1 MRLYSNTGIILDNPT
16 LDLGCGDGRVAHM
29 LKELG
34 LIQMPSCGLDIS
46 PSKLRQAKEINSHL
60 RLLHSD
66 ANYLPFKNNTFASII
81 CNGVLCSIPEGVE
94 QSLKEASR
102 VLKKNGLILA
112 TVPTDKFMEVL
123 ILPRILKRVPFKL
136 SSIYIE
142 KMNNR
147 LPHFSAFS
155 PRVWEKQFE
164 KNGLSVKE
172 IRTFFSRRAGFIW
185 NLTAMHILRIFGLL
199 KFIRNEKVVAF
210 ISNLLNKIFNEI
222 YVKDIEGVDFG
233 YLLIV
238 AQKKE

>member
-1 MRLYSNTGIILDNPT
+1 MRLYFNTDIILDNPT

-34 LIQMPSCGLDIS
+34 LIQMPLCGLDIS

-66 ANYLPFKNNTFASII
+66 AK
-81 CNGVLCSIPEGVE
+81 E
-94 QSLKEASR
+94 QSLKEANR

-123 ILPRILKRVPFKL
+123 ILPRILKKVPFKL
-136 SSIYIE
+136 NSIYIE